1 MTAIDPRIE
10 RTREAVAAAVVALL
24 AEGGTAAVSHQRV
37 GKAAG
42 VSRTTLY
49 RHWPSAGDL
58 LYEALDGVDRVIF
71 TGPAPGSFARWL
83 QRSLRRA
90 ALELA
95 EPSTLQLTAALIARA
110 PIDGDTAALRRRL
123 IDRNVRA
130 LGDAVTVAFEDG
142 EICALPDVRT
152 LFTMLVGPVLQR
164 VVFEG
169 GPASERFV
177 ERVVAAAVYLLHKGP
192 PTGCVCGNR

>member
-1 MTAIDPRIE
+1 MIDPRIE
-10 RTREAVAAAVVALL
+10 RTRETVSAAVVALM
-24 AEGGTAAVSHQRV
+24 AEGGVAAVTHQRV
-37 GKAAG
+37 GQATG
-42 VSRTTLY
+42 LSRTTLY

-71 TGPAPGSFARWL
+71 TRAAPGSFPRWL

-90 ALELA
+90 ATELA

-110 PIDGDTAALRRRL
+110 PIDADTAALRRRL

-130 LGDAVTVAFEDG
+130 LGEAVDVAFEEG
-142 EICALPDVRT
+142 EICALPDART

-169 GPASERFV
+169 AQASEVFV
-177 ERVVAAAVYLLHKGP
+177 ERVVAAATPSLHKGP
-192 PTGCVCGNR
+192 PTGCVCGRR